1 MGSMAS
7 LLLGVY
13 VELCDE
19 EDDSPPVELLVKCIF
34 VRRARG
40 PPSPRP
46 GWNILRTCRT
56 LLDSSWSESVKDKT
70 RLEQGKHKPC
80 TGALAARGRI
90 SDLWAPGVQV

>member
-19 EDDSPPVELLVKCIF
+19 EDDSPPVELLVKCIL

-56 LLDSSWSESVKDKT
+56 LLDSS
-70 RLEQGKHKPC
+70 
-80 TGALAARGRI
+80 
-90 SDLWAPGVQV
+90 

>member
-13 VELCDE
+13 VELCEE
-19 EDDSPPVELLVKCIF
+19 EDDSPPEELLVKCML

-46 GWNILRTCRT
+46 GWNIRRTCLT
-56 LLDSSWSESVKDKT
+56 LLDSSWSGGGAVKEGNTLATDTQTT
-70 RLEQGKHKPC
+70 RAPP
-80 TGALAARGRI
+80 AMRGRI
-90 SDLWAPGVQV
+90 

>member
-19 EDDSPPVELLVKCIF
+19 EDDSPPVELLVKCIL

-46 GWNILRTCRT
+46 GWNILRTCLT
-56 LLDSSWSESVKDKT
+56 LLDSS
-70 RLEQGKHKPC
+70 
-80 TGALAARGRI
+80 
-90 SDLWAPGVQV
+90 